1 MSDECSDQLPTVE
14 RVLLLR
20 LARDSI
26 ACAVSGAPLPQ
37 VDLECLPPTLTK
49 PRACFVTLTERD
61 SGALRG
67 CTGVLTANLPLAQEV
82 IRTAAETA
90 LHDPRFEPVM
100 PIELDGLRVEISLLT
115 PPVPLDVEHPDD
127 IPRLLRPGIDGVT
140 LTYRTRCRATFLP
153 QVWEKLPDPVEF
165 LDRLCLKMGLPPG
178 TWREPGME
186 VEVYQVEKFCES

>member
-1 MSDECSDQLPTVE
+1 MSDACSDLLPAAE
-14 RVLLLR
+14 RELLLR

-26 ACAVSGAPLPQ
+26 ACAVSGAALPN

-67 CTGVLTANLPLAQEV
+67 CTGVLTAHLPLVQEV

-90 LHDPRFEPVM
+90 LHDPRFEPVT
-100 PIELDGLRVEISLLT
+100 PGELDNLRVEISLLT
-115 PPVPLDVEHPDD
+115 PPVPLDAERPDD
-127 IPRLLRPGIDGVT
+127 IPRLLRPGINGVT
-140 LTYRTRCRATFLP
+140 LIYYNYRRATFLP
-153 QVWEKLPDPVEF
+153 QVWEKIPDPVEF

-178 TWREPGME
+178 VWREPGME
-186 VEVYQVEKFCES
+186 VEVYQVEKFCKS